1 MGVLHRQTIL
11 ILVLTSAASVLLSA
25 SVSAQPI
32 TANVIG
38 AKVGKQHKTGGE
50 YRSGYE
56 TDADQT
62 NVDGR
67 FTDRLDLFYN
77 PLDGIQFRVFFNRV
91 TPPEDDWK
99 WTSLFI
105 EPAFQLF
112 NAKKH
117 GFDGVLLTG
126 LTLGI
131 ADTAANQGRV
141 IFAGEVPIG
150 QWRFRHNS
158 IVAHQFGDLASGGV
172 MYEMRWRV
180 TYQIADHLKGGLE
193 MFNKVSDLL
202 NDPSSFDESMNR
214 AGVVMEGKIRGG
226 LGFQAGI
233 LRGISTVAPDWAAKM
248 WLNYQI

>member
-1 MGVLHRQTIL
+1 MGVHHNQAKISLVFLGIL
-11 ILVLTSAASVLLSA
+11 SFFCSA
-25 SVSAQPI
+25 SLSAQPI

-38 AKVGKQHKTGGE
+38 AKVGKQHTTGGE

-56 TDADQT
+56 MDEDQT

-77 PLDGIQFRVFFNRV
+77 PLDDVQFRVFFNRV
-91 TPPEDDWK
+91 TPPEGDWK

-141 IFAGEVPIG
+141 IFAGEMPVN

-158 IVAHQFGDLASGGV
+158 IVAHQFGDFAAGGV

-180 TYQIADHLKGGLE
+180 TYQIAEKFKAGVE
-193 MFNKVSDLL
+193 MFNKVSELL
-202 NDPSSFDESMNR
+202 DDPSSFDESMNR
-214 AGVVMEGKIRGG
+214 AGVVMEGKISGG
-226 LGFQAGI
+226 LGFQAGV
-233 LRGISTVAPDWAAKM
+233 LRGLSAVTPDWAAKI
-248 WLNYQI
+248 WLNYQL